1 MCIVCSKT
9 GRSSSDHD
17 VNAPRLLLI
26 KKLSGVVATSNT
38 ILDSRKE
45 AVPVQPRVCGR
56 RAAAQYFDQHLDMH
70 FSLFSFP
77 DFGFSPL
84 ARARLSK
91 SGPCAT
97 LTSHAAGGLAEVGF
111 PHVAAGLSV
120 WVRANPAR
128 FWNRTSYLSGEC
140 RALNL
145 KSTAYQV
152 HQVVASRLAH
162 LAIEPASRGVFN
174 VQFTAL

>member
-1 MCIVCSKT
+1 M
-9 GRSSSDHD
+9 
-17 VNAPRLLLI
+17 
-26 KKLSGVVATSNT
+26 
-38 ILDSRKE
+38 
-45 AVPVQPRVCGR
+45 QPQVCGL

-70 FSLFSFP
+70 LSLFSFLG
-77 DFGFSPL
+77 FGFSPF
-84 ARARLSK
+84 ARALLSE
-91 SGPCAT
+91 SGPRTT
-97 LTSHAAGGLAEVGF
+97 LTSHAAGGLAEVVF
-111 PHVAAGLSV
+111 LHVAVGLSV

-162 LAIEPASRGVFN
+162 LAIEPATRGGFN